1 VDTVARL
8 PWLWGS
14 VLVVTLA
21 LVAFTLAVSTLILI
35 TRTLLGRQRR
45 RHVPPSWELL
55 ESSGNGH
62 LPKDHAPWHQQG
74 DAER

>member
-1 VDTVARL
+1 VARL

-21 LVAFTLAVSTLILI
+21 LVAFTLAVTTLGLI
-35 TRTLLGRQRR
+35 TRTLLSRQRR
-45 RHVPPSWELL
+45 HQVRPSWDLL

-62 LPKDHAPWHQQG
+62 MPQDPAPWHRQG
-74 DAER
+74 DSER